1 MSSAAKPSRSSATSE
16 VLNEGVRARTQ
27 ARATAKVENDP
38 FAQIQSNA
46 FFSILL
52 SGDVSPEERRRA
64 FAQYMTATLNK
75 EQDRARVKEFELFKE
90 WLASQ
95 ATALAQQIISLTNT
109 ETFAELQSVIKDL
122 NEALLNYEDQIGPLM
137 DLVDSVYQLR
147 TNGLVIDAFREI
159 KEDREREEQQRQ
171 QLADIH
177 SNLNDTTDDM
187 ARKRRRIIEL
197 GEQKG

>member
-1 MSSAAKPSRSSATSE
+1 M
-16 VLNEGVRARTQ
+16 V
-27 ARATAKVENDP
+27 
-38 FAQIQSNA
+38 
-46 FFSILL
+46 
-52 SGDVSPEERRRA
+52 
-64 FAQYMTATLNK
+64 
-75 EQDRARVKEFELFKE
+75 
-90 WLASQ
+90 ASQ